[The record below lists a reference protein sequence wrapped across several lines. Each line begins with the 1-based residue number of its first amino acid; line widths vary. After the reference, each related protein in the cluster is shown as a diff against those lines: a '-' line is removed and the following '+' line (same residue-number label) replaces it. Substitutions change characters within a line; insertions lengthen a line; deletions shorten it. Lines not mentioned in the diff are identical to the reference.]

1 MTSINNFGN
10 SGYYQLNQSG
20 GGAGSAGQAS
30 AAAVQV
36 RAAAN
41 RNTIPT
47 DDNNAAYLL
56 NLSPQAQQYL
66 SGSKSAQQSFQLSK
80 QQQQTVDAIIAKY
93 KDAPF
98 NQETFNKIQDD
109 LNEAGLGVETLKMLD
124 KAKHFNATSVLIS
137 ALTGGKGGTEADGFV
152 SDSES
157 ASKADG
163 YLQSIVSQWKN
174 LVAAAKDKLQDV
186 AGSDTKSDAVQAA
199 GGSSGS

>member
-10 SGYYQLNQSG
+10 SGYYQLTQSG
-20 GGAGSAGQAS
+20 GGAGGANQSGTAGA
-30 AAAVQV
+30 QV

-41 RNTIPT
+41 RNAIPT
-47 DDNNAAYLL
+47 GDNNAAYLL

-66 SGSKSAQQSFQLSK
+66 SGSRSAQQSFQLSR
-80 QQQQTVDAIIAKY
+80 QQQQAVDAIIAQY

-98 NQETFNKIQDD
+98 NQETFNRIQDD

-137 ALTGGKGGTEADGFV
+137 ALTGGKGGAEADGFV

-157 ASKADG
+157 AGKADG
-163 YLQSIVSQWKN
+163 YLQTIVSQWKN
-174 LVAAAKDKLQDV
+174 LVATAKDKLQDV
-186 AGSDTKSDAVQAA
+186 AGDDTSKDAVQAA